1 MSSNSRELKTITR
14 GMPASDGAGVKLTR
28 LIGSPELP
36 MLDPFLMLD
45 AFESDQADDYIAGFP
60 PHPHRGFE
68 TVTYMLAGKMRHKDS
83 VGNEGVIEAGG
94 VQWMTAGSGII
105 HSEMPEQTSGLMQ
118 GFQLWVNLPS
128 YAKMTAP
135 QYQEYDGDQI
145 RQESQQAGQTIK
157 VIAGQTDQGTA
168 GVIVNDYVKP
178 IYMDITLPTSTSF
191 SQQVDIDDNSF
202 IYVISGEIAIGE
214 QQRSLSTRQLGVLGL
229 GDKIEVTALA
239 QARFILL
246 SAKPLNEPVAK
257 GGPFVMNTHQ
267 EVEQAF
273 RDYHSNQFIR

>member
-83 VGNEGVIEAGG
+83 VGNEGVIETGG

-191 SQQVDIDDNSF
+191 SQQVDIDDASF

-214 QQRSLSTRQLGVLGL
+214 QQRSLSTRQLGVLGS
-229 GDKIEVTALA
+229 GDKIEVTAVE